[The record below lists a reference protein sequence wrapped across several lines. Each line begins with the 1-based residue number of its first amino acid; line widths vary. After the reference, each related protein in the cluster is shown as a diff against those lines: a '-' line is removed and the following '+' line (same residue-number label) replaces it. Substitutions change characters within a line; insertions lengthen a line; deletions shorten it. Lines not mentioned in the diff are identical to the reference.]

1 MGLILGLWLLGTKIF
16 LGSYRDMSDEDR
28 GSILY
33 CSFIHILL
41 CGSSFLV
48 ALSFVTVF
56 SAIYAT
62 KTIEMRMKELAV
74 NLLLG
79 SFYFGFYWAA
89 LLEFLYNP
97 VYMLYRI
104 LTLLIKS
111 AFP

>member
-1 MGLILGLWLLGTKIF
+1 MGWILGLWVLGTKIF
-16 LGSYRDMSDEDR
+16 LGSYRGMSDEDQ

-41 CGSSFLV
+41 CGNSFLQ

-89 LLEFLYNP
+89 LLELLGNP
-97 VYMLYRI
+97 VYMLCRI
-104 LTLLIKS
+104 LILFIKS
-111 AFP
+111 KFS